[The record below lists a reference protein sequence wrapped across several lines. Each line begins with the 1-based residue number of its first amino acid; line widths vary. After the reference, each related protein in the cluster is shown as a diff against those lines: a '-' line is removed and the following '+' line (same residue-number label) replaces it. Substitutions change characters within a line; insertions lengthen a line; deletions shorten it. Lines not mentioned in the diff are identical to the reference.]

1 MKLLLFGGTF
11 DPPHIGHMNLLRG
24 AMQAVQPDL
33 TIVMPAGVP
42 PHKAA
47 SMTPGMWR
55 YEMCA
60 CFLALEKEC
69 GGRIEISD
77 WEIHRQGRNYTIDTV
92 TMLEQKSP
100 GAELYLSVGSDMLLT
115 FTEWRRWPELLQKA
129 TLVVESRC
137 EGDMGALHRAA
148 RALSAEGGRIVFSQ
162 AKALP
167 MASSDIRAGKAPAE
181 ALPPET
187 ERIAGKYHLYGRGL
201 GMTEQKARRLAKKRL
216 SAKRYQH
223 TLNVRRMAVKLAKRW
238 GADPEKAALA
248 ALLHDTAKELPREE
262 MLQIL
267 KDNAIMAEN
276 AQNRPSPVW
285 HGICAAI
292 LAQTQWGVEDEEV
305 LSAIRCHTTGKPGM
319 SLLDEIVF
327 LADMTSAER
336 DYPEVDYLRKLEKE
350 DIHRAMREALEM
362 NLHWLEESGKPV
374 DEETRAA
381 LEDLRQRE
389 RNAAHE

>member
-1 MKLLLFGGTF
+1 
-11 DPPHIGHMNLLRG
+11 
-24 AMQAVQPDL
+24 
-33 TIVMPAGVP
+33 
-42 PHKAA
+42 
-47 SMTPGMWR
+47 
-55 YEMCA
+55 
-60 CFLALEKEC
+60 
-69 GGRIEISD
+69 
-77 WEIHRQGRNYTIDTV
+77 
-92 TMLEQKSP
+92 
-100 GAELYLSVGSDMLLT
+100 
-115 FTEWRRWPELLQKA
+115 
-129 TLVVESRC
+129 
-137 EGDMGALHRAA
+137 
-148 RALSAEGGRIVFSQ
+148 
-162 AKALP
+162 
-167 MASSDIRAGKAPAE
+167 
-181 ALPPET
+181 
-187 ERIAGKYHLYGRGL
+187 
-201 GMTEQKARRLAKKRL
+201 MTEQKARRLAKKRL

-248 ALLHDTAKELPREE
+248 ALLHDTAKELPQEE

-267 KDNAIMAEN
+267 NDNAIMAEN

-336 DYPEVDYLRKLEKE
+336 DYPEVDYLRKLEKK
-350 DIHRAMREALEM
+350 DIHQAIREALEM

-389 RNAAHE
+389 RNVAHE

>member
-1 MKLLLFGGTF
+1 
-11 DPPHIGHMNLLRG
+11 
-24 AMQAVQPDL
+24 
-33 TIVMPAGVP
+33 
-42 PHKAA
+42 
-47 SMTPGMWR
+47 
-55 YEMCA
+55 
-60 CFLALEKEC
+60 
-69 GGRIEISD
+69 
-77 WEIHRQGRNYTIDTV
+77 
-92 TMLEQKSP
+92 
-100 GAELYLSVGSDMLLT
+100 
-115 FTEWRRWPELLQKA
+115 
-129 TLVVESRC
+129 
-137 EGDMGALHRAA
+137 
-148 RALSAEGGRIVFSQ
+148 
-162 AKALP
+162 
-167 MASSDIRAGKAPAE
+167 
-181 ALPPET
+181 
-187 ERIAGKYHLYGRGL
+187 
-201 GMTEQKARRLAKKRL
+201 MTEQKARRLAKKRL

-238 GADPEKAALA
+238 GADPEMAALA
-248 ALLHDTAKELPREE
+248 DLLHDTAKELPREE

-267 KDNAIMAEN
+267 NDNAIMAEN

-374 DEETRAA
+374 DEETLAA

>member
-1 MKLLLFGGTF
+1 
-11 DPPHIGHMNLLRG
+11 
-24 AMQAVQPDL
+24 
-33 TIVMPAGVP
+33 
-42 PHKAA
+42 
-47 SMTPGMWR
+47 
-55 YEMCA
+55 
-60 CFLALEKEC
+60 
-69 GGRIEISD
+69 
-77 WEIHRQGRNYTIDTV
+77 
-92 TMLEQKSP
+92 
-100 GAELYLSVGSDMLLT
+100 
-115 FTEWRRWPELLQKA
+115 
-129 TLVVESRC
+129 
-137 EGDMGALHRAA
+137 
-148 RALSAEGGRIVFSQ
+148 
-162 AKALP
+162 
-167 MASSDIRAGKAPAE
+167 
-181 ALPPET
+181 
-187 ERIAGKYHLYGRGL
+187 
-201 GMTEQKARRLAKKRL
+201 MTEQKARRLAKKRL

-267 KDNAIMAEN
+267 NDNAIMAKN

-336 DYPEVDYLRKLEKE
+336 DYPEVDYLRKLEKK
-350 DIHRAMREALEM
+350 DIHQAMQEALEM

-389 RNAAHE
+389 RNVAHE

>member
-1 MKLLLFGGTF
+1 
-11 DPPHIGHMNLLRG
+11 
-24 AMQAVQPDL
+24 
-33 TIVMPAGVP
+33 
-42 PHKAA
+42 
-47 SMTPGMWR
+47 
-55 YEMCA
+55 
-60 CFLALEKEC
+60 
-69 GGRIEISD
+69 
-77 WEIHRQGRNYTIDTV
+77 
-92 TMLEQKSP
+92 
-100 GAELYLSVGSDMLLT
+100 
-115 FTEWRRWPELLQKA
+115 
-129 TLVVESRC
+129 
-137 EGDMGALHRAA
+137 
-148 RALSAEGGRIVFSQ
+148 
-162 AKALP
+162 
-167 MASSDIRAGKAPAE
+167 
-181 ALPPET
+181 
-187 ERIAGKYHLYGRGL
+187 
-201 GMTEQKARRLAKKRL
+201 MTEQKARRLAKKRL

-267 KDNAIMAEN
+267 NDNAIMAEN

-305 LSAIRCHTTGKPGM
+305 LSAIRCHTTGRPGM

-336 DYPEVDYLRKLEKE
+336 DYPEVDYLRKLEKK
-350 DIHRAMREALEM
+350 DIHQAMREALEM

>member
-1 MKLLLFGGTF
+1 
-11 DPPHIGHMNLLRG
+11 
-24 AMQAVQPDL
+24 
-33 TIVMPAGVP
+33 
-42 PHKAA
+42 
-47 SMTPGMWR
+47 
-55 YEMCA
+55 
-60 CFLALEKEC
+60 
-69 GGRIEISD
+69 
-77 WEIHRQGRNYTIDTV
+77 
-92 TMLEQKSP
+92 
-100 GAELYLSVGSDMLLT
+100 
-115 FTEWRRWPELLQKA
+115 
-129 TLVVESRC
+129 
-137 EGDMGALHRAA
+137 
-148 RALSAEGGRIVFSQ
+148 
-162 AKALP
+162 
-167 MASSDIRAGKAPAE
+167 
-181 ALPPET
+181 
-187 ERIAGKYHLYGRGL
+187 
-201 GMTEQKARRLAKKRL
+201 MTEQKARRLAKKRL

-267 KDNAIMAEN
+267 NDNAIMAEN

-319 SLLDEIVF
+319 SLLGEIVF

>member
-1 MKLLLFGGTF
+1 
-11 DPPHIGHMNLLRG
+11 
-24 AMQAVQPDL
+24 
-33 TIVMPAGVP
+33 
-42 PHKAA
+42 
-47 SMTPGMWR
+47 
-55 YEMCA
+55 
-60 CFLALEKEC
+60 
-69 GGRIEISD
+69 
-77 WEIHRQGRNYTIDTV
+77 
-92 TMLEQKSP
+92 
-100 GAELYLSVGSDMLLT
+100 
-115 FTEWRRWPELLQKA
+115 
-129 TLVVESRC
+129 
-137 EGDMGALHRAA
+137 
-148 RALSAEGGRIVFSQ
+148 
-162 AKALP
+162 
-167 MASSDIRAGKAPAE
+167 
-181 ALPPET
+181 
-187 ERIAGKYHLYGRGL
+187 
-201 GMTEQKARRLAKKRL
+201 MTEQKARRLAKKRL

-267 KDNAIMAEN
+267 NDNAIMAEN

-336 DYPEVDYLRKLEKE
+336 DYPEVDYLRKLEKK
-350 DIHRAMREALEM
+350 DIHQAMREALKM

>member
-1 MKLLLFGGTF
+1 
-11 DPPHIGHMNLLRG
+11 
-24 AMQAVQPDL
+24 
-33 TIVMPAGVP
+33 
-42 PHKAA
+42 
-47 SMTPGMWR
+47 
-55 YEMCA
+55 
-60 CFLALEKEC
+60 
-69 GGRIEISD
+69 
-77 WEIHRQGRNYTIDTV
+77 
-92 TMLEQKSP
+92 
-100 GAELYLSVGSDMLLT
+100 
-115 FTEWRRWPELLQKA
+115 
-129 TLVVESRC
+129 
-137 EGDMGALHRAA
+137 
-148 RALSAEGGRIVFSQ
+148 
-162 AKALP
+162 
-167 MASSDIRAGKAPAE
+167 
-181 ALPPET
+181 
-187 ERIAGKYHLYGRGL
+187 
-201 GMTEQKARRLAKKRL
+201 MTEQKARRLAKKRL

-267 KDNAIMAEN
+267 NDNAIMAEN

-336 DYPEVDYLRKLEKE
+336 DYPEVGYLRKLEKE

>member
-1 MKLLLFGGTF
+1 
-11 DPPHIGHMNLLRG
+11 
-24 AMQAVQPDL
+24 
-33 TIVMPAGVP
+33 
-42 PHKAA
+42 
-47 SMTPGMWR
+47 
-55 YEMCA
+55 
-60 CFLALEKEC
+60 
-69 GGRIEISD
+69 
-77 WEIHRQGRNYTIDTV
+77 
-92 TMLEQKSP
+92 
-100 GAELYLSVGSDMLLT
+100 
-115 FTEWRRWPELLQKA
+115 
-129 TLVVESRC
+129 
-137 EGDMGALHRAA
+137 
-148 RALSAEGGRIVFSQ
+148 
-162 AKALP
+162 
-167 MASSDIRAGKAPAE
+167 
-181 ALPPET
+181 
-187 ERIAGKYHLYGRGL
+187 
-201 GMTEQKARRLAKKRL
+201 MTEQKARRLAKKRL

-267 KDNAIMAEN
+267 NDNAIMAEN

-305 LSAIRCHTTGKPGM
+305 LSAIRCHTTGRPGM

-336 DYPEVDYLRKLEKE
+336 DYPEVDYLRKLEKK
-350 DIHRAMREALEM
+350 DIHQAIREALEM

-389 RNAAHE
+389 RNVAHE

>member
-1 MKLLLFGGTF
+1 
-11 DPPHIGHMNLLRG
+11 
-24 AMQAVQPDL
+24 
-33 TIVMPAGVP
+33 
-42 PHKAA
+42 
-47 SMTPGMWR
+47 
-55 YEMCA
+55 
-60 CFLALEKEC
+60 
-69 GGRIEISD
+69 
-77 WEIHRQGRNYTIDTV
+77 
-92 TMLEQKSP
+92 
-100 GAELYLSVGSDMLLT
+100 
-115 FTEWRRWPELLQKA
+115 
-129 TLVVESRC
+129 
-137 EGDMGALHRAA
+137 
-148 RALSAEGGRIVFSQ
+148 
-162 AKALP
+162 
-167 MASSDIRAGKAPAE
+167 
-181 ALPPET
+181 
-187 ERIAGKYHLYGRGL
+187 
-201 GMTEQKARRLAKKRL
+201 MTEQKARRLAKKRL

-223 TLNVRRMAVKLAKRW
+223 ILNVRRMAVKLAKRW

-267 KDNAIMAEN
+267 NDNAIMAEN

-336 DYPEVDYLRKLEKE
+336 DYPEVDYLRKLEKK
-350 DIHRAMREALEM
+350 DIHQAMREALEM

-389 RNAAHE
+389 RNVAHE

>member
-1 MKLLLFGGTF
+1 
-11 DPPHIGHMNLLRG
+11 
-24 AMQAVQPDL
+24 
-33 TIVMPAGVP
+33 
-42 PHKAA
+42 
-47 SMTPGMWR
+47 
-55 YEMCA
+55 
-60 CFLALEKEC
+60 
-69 GGRIEISD
+69 
-77 WEIHRQGRNYTIDTV
+77 
-92 TMLEQKSP
+92 
-100 GAELYLSVGSDMLLT
+100 
-115 FTEWRRWPELLQKA
+115 
-129 TLVVESRC
+129 
-137 EGDMGALHRAA
+137 
-148 RALSAEGGRIVFSQ
+148 
-162 AKALP
+162 
-167 MASSDIRAGKAPAE
+167 
-181 ALPPET
+181 
-187 ERIAGKYHLYGRGL
+187 
-201 GMTEQKARRLAKKRL
+201 MTEQKARRLAKKRL

-223 TLNVRRMAVKLAKRW
+223 TLNVRRMA
-238 GADPEKAALA
+238 EKAALA

-267 KDNAIMAEN
+267 NDNAIMAEN

-336 DYPEVDYLRKLEKE
+336 DYPEVDYLRKLEKK
-350 DIHRAMREALEM
+350 DIHQAMREALEM

-389 RNAAHE
+389 RNVAHE

>member
-1 MKLLLFGGTF
+1 
-11 DPPHIGHMNLLRG
+11 
-24 AMQAVQPDL
+24 
-33 TIVMPAGVP
+33 
-42 PHKAA
+42 
-47 SMTPGMWR
+47 
-55 YEMCA
+55 
-60 CFLALEKEC
+60 
-69 GGRIEISD
+69 
-77 WEIHRQGRNYTIDTV
+77 
-92 TMLEQKSP
+92 
-100 GAELYLSVGSDMLLT
+100 
-115 FTEWRRWPELLQKA
+115 
-129 TLVVESRC
+129 
-137 EGDMGALHRAA
+137 
-148 RALSAEGGRIVFSQ
+148 
-162 AKALP
+162 
-167 MASSDIRAGKAPAE
+167 
-181 ALPPET
+181 
-187 ERIAGKYHLYGRGL
+187 
-201 GMTEQKARRLAKKRL
+201 MTEQKARRLAKKRL

-238 GADPEKAALA
+238 GADTEKAALA

-267 KDNAIMAEN
+267 NDNAIMAEN

-292 LAQTQWGVEDEEV
+292 LAKTQWGVEDEEV

>member
-1 MKLLLFGGTF
+1 
-11 DPPHIGHMNLLRG
+11 
-24 AMQAVQPDL
+24 
-33 TIVMPAGVP
+33 
-42 PHKAA
+42 
-47 SMTPGMWR
+47 
-55 YEMCA
+55 
-60 CFLALEKEC
+60 
-69 GGRIEISD
+69 
-77 WEIHRQGRNYTIDTV
+77 
-92 TMLEQKSP
+92 
-100 GAELYLSVGSDMLLT
+100 
-115 FTEWRRWPELLQKA
+115 
-129 TLVVESRC
+129 
-137 EGDMGALHRAA
+137 
-148 RALSAEGGRIVFSQ
+148 
-162 AKALP
+162 
-167 MASSDIRAGKAPAE
+167 
-181 ALPPET
+181 
-187 ERIAGKYHLYGRGL
+187 
-201 GMTEQKARRLAKKRL
+201 MTEQKARRLAKKRL

-267 KDNAIMAEN
+267 NDNAIMAEN

-350 DIHRAMREALEM
+350 DIHRAMREAREM

>member
-1 MKLLLFGGTF
+1 
-11 DPPHIGHMNLLRG
+11 
-24 AMQAVQPDL
+24 
-33 TIVMPAGVP
+33 
-42 PHKAA
+42 
-47 SMTPGMWR
+47 
-55 YEMCA
+55 
-60 CFLALEKEC
+60 
-69 GGRIEISD
+69 
-77 WEIHRQGRNYTIDTV
+77 
-92 TMLEQKSP
+92 
-100 GAELYLSVGSDMLLT
+100 
-115 FTEWRRWPELLQKA
+115 
-129 TLVVESRC
+129 
-137 EGDMGALHRAA
+137 
-148 RALSAEGGRIVFSQ
+148 
-162 AKALP
+162 
-167 MASSDIRAGKAPAE
+167 
-181 ALPPET
+181 
-187 ERIAGKYHLYGRGL
+187 
-201 GMTEQKARRLAKKRL
+201 MTEQKARRLAKKRL

-267 KDNAIMAEN
+267 NDNAIMAEN

-336 DYPEVDYLRKLEKE
+336 DYPEVDCLRKLEKK
-350 DIHRAMREALEM
+350 DIHQAIREALEM

-389 RNAAHE
+389 RNVAHE

>member
-1 MKLLLFGGTF
+1 
-11 DPPHIGHMNLLRG
+11 
-24 AMQAVQPDL
+24 
-33 TIVMPAGVP
+33 
-42 PHKAA
+42 
-47 SMTPGMWR
+47 
-55 YEMCA
+55 
-60 CFLALEKEC
+60 
-69 GGRIEISD
+69 
-77 WEIHRQGRNYTIDTV
+77 
-92 TMLEQKSP
+92 
-100 GAELYLSVGSDMLLT
+100 
-115 FTEWRRWPELLQKA
+115 
-129 TLVVESRC
+129 
-137 EGDMGALHRAA
+137 
-148 RALSAEGGRIVFSQ
+148 
-162 AKALP
+162 
-167 MASSDIRAGKAPAE
+167 
-181 ALPPET
+181 
-187 ERIAGKYHLYGRGL
+187 
-201 GMTEQKARRLAKKRL
+201 MTEQKARRLAKKRL

-267 KDNAIMAEN
+267 NDNAIMAEN

-292 LAQTQWGVEDEEV
+292 LAQTQCGVEDEEV

-336 DYPEVDYLRKLEKE
+336 DYPEVDYLRKLEKK
-350 DIHRAMREALEM
+350 DIHQAIREALEM

-389 RNAAHE
+389 RNVAHE

>member
-1 MKLLLFGGTF
+1 
-11 DPPHIGHMNLLRG
+11 
-24 AMQAVQPDL
+24 
-33 TIVMPAGVP
+33 
-42 PHKAA
+42 
-47 SMTPGMWR
+47 
-55 YEMCA
+55 
-60 CFLALEKEC
+60 
-69 GGRIEISD
+69 
-77 WEIHRQGRNYTIDTV
+77 
-92 TMLEQKSP
+92 
-100 GAELYLSVGSDMLLT
+100 
-115 FTEWRRWPELLQKA
+115 
-129 TLVVESRC
+129 
-137 EGDMGALHRAA
+137 
-148 RALSAEGGRIVFSQ
+148 
-162 AKALP
+162 
-167 MASSDIRAGKAPAE
+167 
-181 ALPPET
+181 
-187 ERIAGKYHLYGRGL
+187 
-201 GMTEQKARRLAKKRL
+201 MTEQKARRLAKKRL

-267 KDNAIMAEN
+267 NDNAIMAEN

-336 DYPEVDYLRKLEKE
+336 DYPEVDYLRKLEKK
-350 DIHRAMREALEM
+350 DIHQAMREALEM
-362 NLHWLEESGKPV
+362 NLHWLEENGKPV

-389 RNAAHE
+389 RNVAHE

>member
-1 MKLLLFGGTF
+1 
-11 DPPHIGHMNLLRG
+11 
-24 AMQAVQPDL
+24 
-33 TIVMPAGVP
+33 
-42 PHKAA
+42 
-47 SMTPGMWR
+47 
-55 YEMCA
+55 
-60 CFLALEKEC
+60 
-69 GGRIEISD
+69 
-77 WEIHRQGRNYTIDTV
+77 
-92 TMLEQKSP
+92 
-100 GAELYLSVGSDMLLT
+100 
-115 FTEWRRWPELLQKA
+115 
-129 TLVVESRC
+129 
-137 EGDMGALHRAA
+137 
-148 RALSAEGGRIVFSQ
+148 
-162 AKALP
+162 
-167 MASSDIRAGKAPAE
+167 
-181 ALPPET
+181 
-187 ERIAGKYHLYGRGL
+187 
-201 GMTEQKARRLAKKRL
+201 MTEQKARRLAKKRL

-267 KDNAIMAEN
+267 NDNAIMAEN

-336 DYPEVDYLRKLEKE
+336 DYPEVDYLRKLEKK
-350 DIHRAMREALEM
+350 DIHQAMREALEM
-362 NLHWLEESGKPV
+362 NLHWMEESGKPV

-389 RNAAHE
+389 RNVAHE

>member
-1 MKLLLFGGTF
+1 
-11 DPPHIGHMNLLRG
+11 
-24 AMQAVQPDL
+24 
-33 TIVMPAGVP
+33 
-42 PHKAA
+42 
-47 SMTPGMWR
+47 
-55 YEMCA
+55 
-60 CFLALEKEC
+60 
-69 GGRIEISD
+69 
-77 WEIHRQGRNYTIDTV
+77 
-92 TMLEQKSP
+92 
-100 GAELYLSVGSDMLLT
+100 
-115 FTEWRRWPELLQKA
+115 
-129 TLVVESRC
+129 
-137 EGDMGALHRAA
+137 
-148 RALSAEGGRIVFSQ
+148 
-162 AKALP
+162 
-167 MASSDIRAGKAPAE
+167 
-181 ALPPET
+181 
-187 ERIAGKYHLYGRGL
+187 
-201 GMTEQKARRLAKKRL
+201 MTEQKARRLAKKRL

-223 TLNVRRMAVKLAKRW
+223 TLNVRRMAVKLAKHW

-267 KDNAIMAEN
+267 NDNAIMAEN

-336 DYPEVDYLRKLEKE
+336 DYPEVDYLRKLEKK
-350 DIHRAMREALEM
+350 DIHQAIREALEM

>member
-1 MKLLLFGGTF
+1 
-11 DPPHIGHMNLLRG
+11 
-24 AMQAVQPDL
+24 
-33 TIVMPAGVP
+33 
-42 PHKAA
+42 
-47 SMTPGMWR
+47 
-55 YEMCA
+55 
-60 CFLALEKEC
+60 
-69 GGRIEISD
+69 
-77 WEIHRQGRNYTIDTV
+77 
-92 TMLEQKSP
+92 
-100 GAELYLSVGSDMLLT
+100 
-115 FTEWRRWPELLQKA
+115 
-129 TLVVESRC
+129 
-137 EGDMGALHRAA
+137 
-148 RALSAEGGRIVFSQ
+148 
-162 AKALP
+162 
-167 MASSDIRAGKAPAE
+167 
-181 ALPPET
+181 
-187 ERIAGKYHLYGRGL
+187 
-201 GMTEQKARRLAKKRL
+201 MTEQKARRLAKKRL

-267 KDNAIMAEN
+267 NDNDIMAEN

>member
-1 MKLLLFGGTF
+1 
-11 DPPHIGHMNLLRG
+11 
-24 AMQAVQPDL
+24 
-33 TIVMPAGVP
+33 
-42 PHKAA
+42 
-47 SMTPGMWR
+47 
-55 YEMCA
+55 
-60 CFLALEKEC
+60 
-69 GGRIEISD
+69 
-77 WEIHRQGRNYTIDTV
+77 
-92 TMLEQKSP
+92 
-100 GAELYLSVGSDMLLT
+100 
-115 FTEWRRWPELLQKA
+115 
-129 TLVVESRC
+129 
-137 EGDMGALHRAA
+137 
-148 RALSAEGGRIVFSQ
+148 
-162 AKALP
+162 
-167 MASSDIRAGKAPAE
+167 
-181 ALPPET
+181 
-187 ERIAGKYHLYGRGL
+187 
-201 GMTEQKARRLAKKRL
+201 MTEQKARRLAKKRL

-267 KDNAIMAEN
+267 NDNAIMAEN

-292 LAQTQWGVEDEEV
+292 LAQTQWGVENEEV

-336 DYPEVDYLRKLEKE
+336 DYPEVDYLRKLEKK
-350 DIHRAMREALEM
+350 DIHQAMREALEM

-389 RNAAHE
+389 RNVAHE

>member
-1 MKLLLFGGTF
+1 
-11 DPPHIGHMNLLRG
+11 
-24 AMQAVQPDL
+24 
-33 TIVMPAGVP
+33 
-42 PHKAA
+42 
-47 SMTPGMWR
+47 
-55 YEMCA
+55 
-60 CFLALEKEC
+60 
-69 GGRIEISD
+69 
-77 WEIHRQGRNYTIDTV
+77 
-92 TMLEQKSP
+92 
-100 GAELYLSVGSDMLLT
+100 
-115 FTEWRRWPELLQKA
+115 
-129 TLVVESRC
+129 
-137 EGDMGALHRAA
+137 
-148 RALSAEGGRIVFSQ
+148 
-162 AKALP
+162 
-167 MASSDIRAGKAPAE
+167 
-181 ALPPET
+181 
-187 ERIAGKYHLYGRGL
+187 
-201 GMTEQKARRLAKKRL
+201 MTEQKARRLAKKQL

-267 KDNAIMAEN
+267 NDNAIMAEN

-292 LAQTQWGVEDEEV
+292 LAQTQWGVEDAEV

-336 DYPEVDYLRKLEKE
+336 DYPEVDYLRKLEKK
-350 DIHRAMREALEM
+350 DIHQAIREALEM

>member
-1 MKLLLFGGTF
+1 
-11 DPPHIGHMNLLRG
+11 
-24 AMQAVQPDL
+24 
-33 TIVMPAGVP
+33 
-42 PHKAA
+42 
-47 SMTPGMWR
+47 
-55 YEMCA
+55 
-60 CFLALEKEC
+60 
-69 GGRIEISD
+69 
-77 WEIHRQGRNYTIDTV
+77 
-92 TMLEQKSP
+92 
-100 GAELYLSVGSDMLLT
+100 
-115 FTEWRRWPELLQKA
+115 
-129 TLVVESRC
+129 
-137 EGDMGALHRAA
+137 
-148 RALSAEGGRIVFSQ
+148 
-162 AKALP
+162 
-167 MASSDIRAGKAPAE
+167 
-181 ALPPET
+181 
-187 ERIAGKYHLYGRGL
+187 
-201 GMTEQKARRLAKKRL
+201 MTEQKARRLAKKRL

-248 ALLHDTAKELPREE
+248 ALLHDTAKELSREE

-267 KDNAIMAEN
+267 NDNAIMAEN

-336 DYPEVDYLRKLEKE
+336 DYPEVDYLRKLEKK
-350 DIHRAMREALEM
+350 DIHQAIREALEM

-389 RNAAHE
+389 RNVAHE

>member
-1 MKLLLFGGTF
+1 
-11 DPPHIGHMNLLRG
+11 
-24 AMQAVQPDL
+24 
-33 TIVMPAGVP
+33 
-42 PHKAA
+42 
-47 SMTPGMWR
+47 
-55 YEMCA
+55 
-60 CFLALEKEC
+60 
-69 GGRIEISD
+69 
-77 WEIHRQGRNYTIDTV
+77 
-92 TMLEQKSP
+92 
-100 GAELYLSVGSDMLLT
+100 
-115 FTEWRRWPELLQKA
+115 
-129 TLVVESRC
+129 
-137 EGDMGALHRAA
+137 
-148 RALSAEGGRIVFSQ
+148 
-162 AKALP
+162 
-167 MASSDIRAGKAPAE
+167 
-181 ALPPET
+181 
-187 ERIAGKYHLYGRGL
+187 
-201 GMTEQKARRLAKKRL
+201 MTEQKARRLAKKRL

-267 KDNAIMAEN
+267 NDNAIMAEN

-336 DYPEVDYLRKLEKE
+336 DYPEVDYLRKLEKK

>member
-1 MKLLLFGGTF
+1 
-11 DPPHIGHMNLLRG
+11 
-24 AMQAVQPDL
+24 
-33 TIVMPAGVP
+33 
-42 PHKAA
+42 
-47 SMTPGMWR
+47 
-55 YEMCA
+55 
-60 CFLALEKEC
+60 
-69 GGRIEISD
+69 
-77 WEIHRQGRNYTIDTV
+77 
-92 TMLEQKSP
+92 
-100 GAELYLSVGSDMLLT
+100 
-115 FTEWRRWPELLQKA
+115 
-129 TLVVESRC
+129 
-137 EGDMGALHRAA
+137 
-148 RALSAEGGRIVFSQ
+148 
-162 AKALP
+162 
-167 MASSDIRAGKAPAE
+167 
-181 ALPPET
+181 
-187 ERIAGKYHLYGRGL
+187 
-201 GMTEQKARRLAKKRL
+201 MTEQKARRLAKKRL

-267 KDNAIMAEN
+267 NDNAIMAEN
-276 AQNRPSPVW
+276 AQNRPLPVW
-285 HGICAAI
+285 HGICAAV

-336 DYPEVDYLRKLEKE
+336 DYPEVDYLRKLEKK
-350 DIHRAMREALEM
+350 DIHQAMREALEM

-389 RNAAHE
+389 RNVAHE

>member
-1 MKLLLFGGTF
+1 
-11 DPPHIGHMNLLRG
+11 
-24 AMQAVQPDL
+24 
-33 TIVMPAGVP
+33 
-42 PHKAA
+42 
-47 SMTPGMWR
+47 
-55 YEMCA
+55 
-60 CFLALEKEC
+60 
-69 GGRIEISD
+69 
-77 WEIHRQGRNYTIDTV
+77 
-92 TMLEQKSP
+92 
-100 GAELYLSVGSDMLLT
+100 
-115 FTEWRRWPELLQKA
+115 
-129 TLVVESRC
+129 
-137 EGDMGALHRAA
+137 
-148 RALSAEGGRIVFSQ
+148 
-162 AKALP
+162 
-167 MASSDIRAGKAPAE
+167 
-181 ALPPET
+181 
-187 ERIAGKYHLYGRGL
+187 
-201 GMTEQKARRLAKKRL
+201 MTEQKARRLAKKRL

-292 LAQTQWGVEDEEV
+292 LAQTQWGVEDEAI
-305 LSAIRCHTTGKPGM
+305 LSAIACHTAGKPGM
-319 SLLDEIVF
+319 SKLDKIVY

-336 DYPEVDYLRKLEKE
+336 DWPGVNKLRKLELK
-350 DIHRAMREALEM
+350 DLDRAMREALEM

>member
-1 MKLLLFGGTF
+1 
-11 DPPHIGHMNLLRG
+11 
-24 AMQAVQPDL
+24 
-33 TIVMPAGVP
+33 
-42 PHKAA
+42 
-47 SMTPGMWR
+47 
-55 YEMCA
+55 
-60 CFLALEKEC
+60 
-69 GGRIEISD
+69 
-77 WEIHRQGRNYTIDTV
+77 
-92 TMLEQKSP
+92 
-100 GAELYLSVGSDMLLT
+100 
-115 FTEWRRWPELLQKA
+115 
-129 TLVVESRC
+129 
-137 EGDMGALHRAA
+137 
-148 RALSAEGGRIVFSQ
+148 
-162 AKALP
+162 
-167 MASSDIRAGKAPAE
+167 
-181 ALPPET
+181 
-187 ERIAGKYHLYGRGL
+187 
-201 GMTEQKARRLAKKRL
+201 MTEQKARRLAKKRL

-267 KDNAIMAEN
+267 NDNAIMAEN

-336 DYPEVDYLRKLEKE
+336 DYPEVDYLRKLEKK
-350 DIHRAMREALEM
+350 DIHQAIREALEM
-362 NLHWLEESGKPV
+362 NLQWLEESGKPV

-389 RNAAHE
+389 RNVAHE

>member
-1 MKLLLFGGTF
+1 
-11 DPPHIGHMNLLRG
+11 
-24 AMQAVQPDL
+24 
-33 TIVMPAGVP
+33 
-42 PHKAA
+42 
-47 SMTPGMWR
+47 
-55 YEMCA
+55 
-60 CFLALEKEC
+60 
-69 GGRIEISD
+69 
-77 WEIHRQGRNYTIDTV
+77 
-92 TMLEQKSP
+92 
-100 GAELYLSVGSDMLLT
+100 
-115 FTEWRRWPELLQKA
+115 
-129 TLVVESRC
+129 
-137 EGDMGALHRAA
+137 
-148 RALSAEGGRIVFSQ
+148 
-162 AKALP
+162 
-167 MASSDIRAGKAPAE
+167 
-181 ALPPET
+181 
-187 ERIAGKYHLYGRGL
+187 
-201 GMTEQKARRLAKKRL
+201 MTEQKARRLAKKRL

-267 KDNAIMAEN
+267 NDNAIMAEN

-350 DIHRAMREALEM
+350 DIHQAMREALEM

>member
-1 MKLLLFGGTF
+1 
-11 DPPHIGHMNLLRG
+11 
-24 AMQAVQPDL
+24 
-33 TIVMPAGVP
+33 
-42 PHKAA
+42 
-47 SMTPGMWR
+47 
-55 YEMCA
+55 
-60 CFLALEKEC
+60 
-69 GGRIEISD
+69 
-77 WEIHRQGRNYTIDTV
+77 
-92 TMLEQKSP
+92 
-100 GAELYLSVGSDMLLT
+100 
-115 FTEWRRWPELLQKA
+115 
-129 TLVVESRC
+129 
-137 EGDMGALHRAA
+137 
-148 RALSAEGGRIVFSQ
+148 
-162 AKALP
+162 
-167 MASSDIRAGKAPAE
+167 
-181 ALPPET
+181 
-187 ERIAGKYHLYGRGL
+187 
-201 GMTEQKARRLAKKRL
+201 MTEQKARRLAKKRL

-267 KDNAIMAEN
+267 NDNAIMAEN

-336 DYPEVDYLRKLEKE
+336 DYPEVDYLRKLEKK
-350 DIHRAMREALEM
+350 DIHQAIREALEM

-381 LEDLRQRE
+381 LEGLRQRE
-389 RNAAHE
+389 RNVAHE

>member
-1 MKLLLFGGTF
+1 
-11 DPPHIGHMNLLRG
+11 
-24 AMQAVQPDL
+24 
-33 TIVMPAGVP
+33 
-42 PHKAA
+42 
-47 SMTPGMWR
+47 
-55 YEMCA
+55 
-60 CFLALEKEC
+60 
-69 GGRIEISD
+69 
-77 WEIHRQGRNYTIDTV
+77 
-92 TMLEQKSP
+92 
-100 GAELYLSVGSDMLLT
+100 
-115 FTEWRRWPELLQKA
+115 
-129 TLVVESRC
+129 
-137 EGDMGALHRAA
+137 
-148 RALSAEGGRIVFSQ
+148 
-162 AKALP
+162 
-167 MASSDIRAGKAPAE
+167 
-181 ALPPET
+181 
-187 ERIAGKYHLYGRGL
+187 
-201 GMTEQKARRLAKKRL
+201 MTEQKARRLAKKRL

-223 TLNVRRMAVKLAKRW
+223 TLNVRCMAVKLAKRW

-267 KDNAIMAEN
+267 NDNAIMAEN

-336 DYPEVDYLRKLEKE
+336 DYPEVDYLRKLEKK
-350 DIHRAMREALEM
+350 DIHQAMREALEM

-389 RNAAHE
+389 RNVAHE

>member
-92 TMLEQKSP
+92 TMLEQKYP

-137 EGDMGALHRAA
+137 EGDMRALHRAA

-167 MASSDIRAGKAPAE
+167 MASSDIRAGKAPAG

-187 ERIAGKYHLYGRGL
+187 EQIAGKYHLYGR
-201 GMTEQKARRLAKKRL
+201 
-216 SAKRYQH
+216 
-223 TLNVRRMAVKLAKRW
+223 
-238 GADPEKAALA
+238 
-248 ALLHDTAKELPREE
+248 
-262 MLQIL
+262 
-267 KDNAIMAEN
+267 
-276 AQNRPSPVW
+276 
-285 HGICAAI
+285 
-292 LAQTQWGVEDEEV
+292 
-305 LSAIRCHTTGKPGM
+305 
-319 SLLDEIVF
+319 
-327 LADMTSAER
+327 
-336 DYPEVDYLRKLEKE
+336 
-350 DIHRAMREALEM
+350 
-362 NLHWLEESGKPV
+362 
-374 DEETRAA
+374 
-381 LEDLRQRE
+381 
-389 RNAAHE
+389 

>member
-1 MKLLLFGGTF
+1 
-11 DPPHIGHMNLLRG
+11 
-24 AMQAVQPDL
+24 
-33 TIVMPAGVP
+33 
-42 PHKAA
+42 
-47 SMTPGMWR
+47 
-55 YEMCA
+55 
-60 CFLALEKEC
+60 
-69 GGRIEISD
+69 
-77 WEIHRQGRNYTIDTV
+77 
-92 TMLEQKSP
+92 
-100 GAELYLSVGSDMLLT
+100 
-115 FTEWRRWPELLQKA
+115 
-129 TLVVESRC
+129 
-137 EGDMGALHRAA
+137 
-148 RALSAEGGRIVFSQ
+148 
-162 AKALP
+162 
-167 MASSDIRAGKAPAE
+167 
-181 ALPPET
+181 
-187 ERIAGKYHLYGRGL
+187 
-201 GMTEQKARRLAKKRL
+201 MTEQKARRLAKKRL

-267 KDNAIMAEN
+267 KDNAIMEEN
-276 AQNRPSPVW
+276 AHNRPSPVW